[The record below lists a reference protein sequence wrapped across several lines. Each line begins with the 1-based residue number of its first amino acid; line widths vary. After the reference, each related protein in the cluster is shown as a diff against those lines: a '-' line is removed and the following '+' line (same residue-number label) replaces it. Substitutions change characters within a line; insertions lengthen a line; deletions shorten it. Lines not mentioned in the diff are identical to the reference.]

1 MLGCRHPLPCPPP
14 HQGAYFIMLLNALIV
29 LATIAFMELFSIVA
43 HKYIMH
49 GFGWGWH
56 RSHHEPRTGWF
67 EKNDLY
73 AVVFAGIAIAL
84 IWFGTRGYGRIEW
97 IGAGMTGYGLLY
109 FIAHDGLVHQRWPFR
124 YVPRSGYFKRLYQA
138 HRMHHAVEGK
148 EGAVSF
154 GFLYAPPVTKLKQQL
169 QAQQN
174 QLRGPRGQGA
184 ATDHAAPAARD

>member
-1 MLGCRHPLPCPPP
+1 
-14 HQGAYFIMLLNALIV
+14 MLLNALIV

-84 IWFGTRGYGRIEW
+84 IWFGTRGYGRLEW
-97 IGAGMTGYGLLY
+97 IGAGMTGYGMLY

-148 EGAVSF
+148 E
-154 GFLYAPPVTKLKQQL
+154 APCRSASCTRRPSPNSSSSCRPSRTSCGV
-169 QAQQN
+169 
-174 QLRGPRGQGA
+174 R
-184 ATDHAAPAARD
+184 AARPLPQTTPHRQLATRL